1 MKNLI
6 NENIF
11 LFLNKIIEII
21 FYYDTLCVRK
31 EKGGREM
38 KIDLSKL
45 ETENRN
51 PHSLAIDSLSVD
63 ELIELIN
70 REDETVSKAV
80 KKASPAIE
88 KAIQAALEKFK
99 TGGRI
104 IYIGAGTSGRL
115 GVLDAVECLPTYG
128 VSEEYIFGILAGGV
142 NAMFK
147 AVEGAEDSKELAI
160 EDLKHNKLT
169 SKDCLI
175 GIAASGRTP
184 YVIGAL
190 EYANS
195 IGAETISV
203 SCVSNSEVGKVS
215 HYPIEVVTGPEVVT
229 GSTRMKAGTAQKM
242 VLNMISTILMI
253 QTGKVYS
260 NLMVD
265 VKPTNEKLVVRAKNI
280 IKAATNCDDDVAEK
294 TFIAS
299 EQNVKV
305 SILMILLEVSNE
317 EAKNLLVNSSG
328 KIYDIVNQKEKEGM

>member
-1 MKNLI
+1 
-6 NENIF
+6 
-11 LFLNKIIEII
+11 
-21 FYYDTLCVRK
+21 
-31 EKGGREM
+31 M

-45 ETENRN
+45 ETEKRN
-51 PHSLAIDSLSVD
+51 QQTLKIDSLSIK
-63 ELIELIN
+63 ELIDLIN
-70 REDETVSKAV
+70 QEDETVSIAV
-80 KKASPAIE
+80 KEASKGIE
-88 KAIQAALEKFK
+88 KAISAALEKFK
-99 TGGRI
+99 NGGRI

-128 VSEEYIFGILAGGV
+128 VSEDYIFGILAGGID
-142 NAMFK
+142 AMFK

-160 EDLKHNKLT
+160 EDLKKNQLT
-169 SKDCLI
+169 DKDCLI

-203 SCVSNSEVGKVS
+203 ACVSDSKVGKVS

-280 IKAATNCDDDVAEK
+280 IREATNCDEK
-294 TFIAS
+294 MAQEKFEEAN
-299 EQNVKV
+299 QNVKV
-305 SILMILLEVSNE
+305 AILMILLEIDNE
-317 EAKNLLVNSSG
+317 EAEQLLVTSSG
-328 KIYDIVNQKEKEGM
+328 KIYDIINERKEDN

>member
-1 MKNLI
+1 
-6 NENIF
+6 
-11 LFLNKIIEII
+11 
-21 FYYDTLCVRK
+21 
-31 EKGGREM
+31 M

-45 ETENRN
+45 ETEKRN
-51 PHSLAIDSLSVD
+51 QQTLKIDSLSIK
-63 ELIELIN
+63 ELIDLIN
-70 REDETVSKAV
+70 QEDETVSIAV
-80 KKASPAIE
+80 KEASKGIE
-88 KAIQAALEKFK
+88 KAISAALEKFK
-99 TGGRI
+99 NGGRI

-128 VSEEYIFGILAGGV
+128 VSEDYIFGILAGGID
-142 NAMFK
+142 AMFK

-160 EDLKHNKLT
+160 EDLKKNQLT
-169 SKDCLI
+169 DKDCVI

-203 SCVSNSEVGKVS
+203 ACVSDSKVGKVS

-280 IKAATNCDDDVAEK
+280 IREATNCDEK
-294 TFIAS
+294 MAQEKFEEAN
-299 EQNVKV
+299 QNVKV
-305 SILMILLEVSNE
+305 AILMILLEIDNE
-317 EAKNLLVNSSG
+317 EAEQLLATSSG
-328 KIYDIVNQKEKEGM
+328 KIYDIINERKEDN

>member
-1 MKNLI
+1 
-6 NENIF
+6 
-11 LFLNKIIEII
+11 
-21 FYYDTLCVRK
+21 
-31 EKGGREM
+31 M

-45 ETENRN
+45 ETEKRN
-51 PHSLAIDSLSVD
+51 QQTLKIDSLSIK
-63 ELIELIN
+63 ELIDLIN
-70 REDETVSKAV
+70 QEDETVSIAV
-80 KKASPAIE
+80 KEASKGIE
-88 KAIQAALEKFK
+88 KAISAALEKFK
-99 TGGRI
+99 NGGRI

-128 VSEEYIFGILAGGV
+128 VSEDYIFGILAGGID
-142 NAMFK
+142 AMFK

-160 EDLKHNKLT
+160 EDLKKNQLT
-169 SKDCLI
+169 DKDCLI

-203 SCVSNSEVGKVS
+203 ACVSDSKVGKVS

-280 IKAATNCDDDVAEK
+280 IREATNCDEK
-294 TFIAS
+294 MAQEKFEEAN
-299 EQNVKV
+299 QNVKV
-305 SILMILLEVSNE
+305 AILMILLEIDNE
-317 EAKNLLVNSSG
+317 EAEQLLATSSG
-328 KIYDIVNQKEKEGM
+328 KIYDIINERKEDN